1 MLLKK
6 SRHSWYA
13 TVLVVFFLIFTS
25 VIANTKVY
33 NFIGETSIGFL
44 HSIGIN
50 TFKIENK
57 KSEVSKNNFEDKNEI
72 LTSSAPFL
80 FATIISN
87 ADETVT
93 CTNDGAT
100 LARFNLCGNFDNR
113 VITLNQA
120 YSTYEWQRLTI
131 GSCPSFDID
140 QECPT
145 YTCNG
150 SWVTVATSS
159 TLSLDSGTIPAAS
172 GAEFRVRVNGGS
184 YYYIKAKKSTIS
196 QTYVKRDYICG
207 VPGRIQVTNLSSSYE
222 YAIDNGSG
230 FGAWQGAIFDGLT
243 LGTYIVKAR
252 LKNTP
257 NTCEYPYEPIV
268 IESKEIAIEAT
279 FVDAQCFGENGSISV
294 KVNNVPG
301 PYKYTLLDS
310 NGFPQEFTSFIASD
324 TYNFAAVGFGTY
336 SVQVETQQ
344 CKGDPANGILA
355 PRQNLDING
364 NPIVIGNGLVALAA
378 STEVNSSFGC
388 SNITSVDIKVN
399 TSGGAA
405 PYTFTVNGGST
416 VSPSYTGQTTYT
428 VTTPG
433 DYNFLITDSN
443 GCTITAS
450 ANVKELLPPVV
461 TASGVNGTCT
471 NGGAK
476 INFNVSN
483 GRGYNLS
490 YRTVSTD
497 PFVTTPQISVTDGTY
512 NQLEVRYQQG
522 SFSCTMILPP
532 VTVSSSA
539 GITSSASPTITYTNR
554 TCNVSGGTD
563 DGSIEFLGT
572 FSGGSGS
579 GYEFSI
585 DGVNFTT
592 SQVFTNLPT
601 GTYTPIVRD
610 NSGCRLELTAV
621 VIADVDPPSN
631 IDFVQSNIN
640 CGTGTSDVVLTA
652 TSNAAIARYEVLS
665 PTPGFDTDG
674 DATNTTIAG
683 LTTNTSYVFQITDV
697 NNCTYIESFTPINI
711 SSIRARVKSGGDTRV
726 CTSATDGSATFIID
740 GFGNQYTYQINSE
753 PVSAPQSVSE
763 VNLTS
768 RGAGTYVITV
778 TDVDTGCTDTASVTI
793 VESAVFTSTPVVTN
807 MSCQNGNIG
816 RVVIN
821 TSGGWGSNMY
831 TLINPIGVTV
841 GGGPRSSNT
850 FGNLTVAGTYSYT
863 VRDAEGCEVTGTFDL
878 TPQDSPVITIA
889 SSNLCYEPINGASVT
904 VAATGGVA
912 IVGYEYRINGG
923 AYTSSPNFN
932 NLVPGTYTIEVRDD
946 NNCTDA
952 VSITINRQVQVAAD
966 IETEIPCGGAP
977 GSIRINISR
986 GYLSIPTPKMYQ
998 VSSDGGSTYGPLQ
1011 PFTSNNFSYPVSAG
1025 GDYVVRVTDN
1035 QGCEAYSSPLE
1046 VKDPVNILATADP
1059 IEASCGDPNSGGAII
1074 IPDATSGVPP
1084 FEIDFGNTGTF
1095 SSQTVYTG
1103 LTGGNTYGYTVR
1115 DARGCLTLGLSVV
1128 IPTSTAIP
1136 PDADISSNNTTCDI
1150 STGANS
1156 GSIVINS
1163 VSDGTPNFT
1172 YIVLDIFGNEIVRV
1186 GPTSNTTLTIADAG
1200 LIPGD
1205 YIIRT
1210 VDALGCSDVDTVTID
1225 QADIDVIPD
1234 PVSAPT
1240 CSATGFTN
1248 TVTILG
1254 GTGPF
1259 LIRLAQDPSAPVSP
1273 NIPPR
1278 RHTFNNL
1285 VFGVT
1290 YIVEVTDTA
1299 TGCVYFDEIPPQSGP
1314 TSLDIT
1320 ATSPPVFCDDLGNGR
1335 TDYTVSGFTGAIQI
1349 DLIDPTTNTI
1359 LDTQNY
1365 SGAGPTYSNSF
1376 DIAPGSYRIVVTDL
1390 ADDCTDATDIDVI
1403 LDIPNLDIIRNIPAN
1418 CNALG
1423 QLTVR
1428 GSGGD
1433 GGPYTYAFVPAGTQV
1448 DKDGSL
1454 TPLDPSDDFTSTDTA
1469 VLPGSIAGIS
1479 YDIWVL
1485 DGRGCTFNV
1494 STQIVLLQPPLP
1506 DPVITVDNQCAASAS
1521 NYSIEVTMPGATNTP
1536 SFTLNGESKFGV
1548 YDSGADVWRANY
1560 TVSTPGI
1567 YRVDVV
1573 DGNGCLGTNTGEV
1586 FEFLSATGDF
1596 TTLPTCNDADGTITI
1611 NTNGGSGD
1619 FTFELQDSSGVPIA
1633 SVPTNNTGVFINQA
1647 PGAYQVL
1654 ITDNIVNDGL
1664 GFCNY
1669 TVRNIILDPATI
1681 PIIDQELTTNIS
1693 CDGED
1698 DGSIAILLV
1707 SGSDVDSPI
1716 EFILTNTDTS
1726 TEIDRNNSGIFEDLA
1741 AANYQVEV
1749 VTSRNC
1755 SVLSSILNIAEPADF
1770 QITATNTPFTCEIG
1784 ANRFSSSII
1793 TVTVDPSNPGT
1804 VGAGYQYSLSGYSN
1818 YEVGNSATSHTF
1830 EIIDDGSPQ
1839 NITVYAIDGNGCR
1852 AEFTL
1857 PTINPP
1863 SEVQS
1868 NIVVQNPLNCEDDEV
1883 VRIFVTGTSDFTVQT
1898 TAAVTVADVTNV
1910 SGNGYVDI
1918 NLPVSGDYLFIVQ
1931 DNITGC
1937 LYPMPRHTVVDPIA
1951 PIAIISEAKPI
1962 QCFGG
1967 SDGELFITVTDY
1979 SGVYNY
1985 TVYRSNDLTKTTPI
1999 LNGSFDTN
2007 NFPDAITGEE
2017 AVISGLSGGNYY
2029 VEIKAVTGA
2038 KCTVDSN
2045 VANIRTPSGP
2055 LMVPAEEIGNV
2066 SCTEDTGKIVA
2077 TGQGGWNSS
2086 PYEYRLLIEDS
2097 SGIITIGS
2105 ISYSEVF
2112 TFGAINEFENLGSG
2126 NYRVEIRDV
2135 EGCEN
2140 FYNITLDAITPIA
2153 AGIREPQGLVCP
2165 DGNDAILEAYDPT
2178 TGDAITAI
2186 AGATGGFVGA
2196 GYKYQLLYL
2205 NSNDNT
2211 DIVSRS
2217 GLQDTPRFDG
2227 LSSGF
2232 ISAGWYAIE
2241 VSSSFNCVGVTIPYF
2256 VNPPLPIDPKLVQVR
2271 APGCGGQGQMRLSI
2285 ENPEVGFTYEY
2296 RSSTAP
2302 ASDPFIPITGTSI
2315 LINGDQ
2321 GFYQFDVRK
2330 VGGAGAC
2337 SSLPS
2342 EGITLVDAQAVELV
2356 VNLPDDISCA
2366 TENDG
2371 RIESFSSGG
2380 VGNEMFT
2387 LYLGNPTPASSS
2399 YTAFNPDPSA
2409 TIVRGPQVEGT
2420 FEGLAE
2426 GTYYIAV
2433 TSGVTCYDVK
2443 GPLVIV
2449 RPDPIVYTITTT
2461 NITCNGEAD
2470 GAITIEVLSGGDGLV
2485 QFAINPNFNEF
2496 FNDPATPGVYTFEN
2510 LTAGAN
2516 YEILIQ
2522 DEQGCGELVPIVPIT
2537 EPDVLAISNVVTQ
2550 PEICLNAYD
2559 GSAQFAI
2566 TGGTPF
2572 IDPITFVGYY
2582 ETRVEGPGF
2591 AIPDPND
2598 PTGGYLRN
2606 DDLLFS
2612 NLQGGQSY
2620 RIYVR
2625 DMNGCTD
2632 ERSVTIGL
2640 GVNLESVA
2648 IPQYGCEGI
2657 FPNSTV
2663 TIEMTDNTLLPELLF
2678 SLDIDDITAASST
2691 RTFGDLPAGN
2701 HIVYIYHSNGC
2712 MDQVAFTIDEY
2723 MPLSLTVSKTGPD
2736 EITAIAEGGYGNYQY
2751 SFQGQSTGSVNIFN
2765 ISVDAN
2771 IVVRVVDERGC
2782 VAMVTMPFDFDSMV
2796 EFPNFFTPN
2805 GDNLGD
2811 MWSPKNREYFPYIE
2825 VKIYDRYGRVVAI
2838 LDQVRNWDGTYEG
2851 NELPTGDY
2859 WYVVNANDKDK
2870 QKYVGHFTLYR

>member
-1 MLLKK
+1 MLFKK
-6 SRHSWYA
+6 SRHSWYLA
-13 TVLVVFFLIFTS
+13 VLLVFFLIVTS
-25 VIANTKVY
+25 VIAHTKVY
-33 NFIGETSIGFL
+33 DFIGEVSMEWINSMGISTS
-44 HSIGIN
+44 
-50 TFKIENK
+50 KI
-57 KSEVSKNNFEDKNEI
+57 KSQPAEVLQNNFEDKNEI
-72 LTSSAPFL
+72 SSLVPVF
-80 FATIISN
+80 FATIIAN

-93 CTNDGAT
+93 CNNDGAT

-113 VITLNQA
+113 VITLDQA
-120 YSTYEWQRLTI
+120 YSSYEWQRLTT
-131 GSCPSFDID
+131 GSCPGFDID
-140 QECPT
+140 LQCPT
-145 YTCNG
+145 YTCE
-150 SWVTVATSS
+150 SQWVTVATSS
-159 TLSLDSGTIPAAS
+159 TLSLDSSTIPAGS
-172 GAEFRVRVNGGS
+172 GAEYRVRVNGGS

-207 VPGRIQVTNLSSSYE
+207 VPGRVQVTNLSSSYE
-222 YAIDNGSG
+222 YAIDSGSG
-230 FGAWQGAIFDGLT
+230 FGAWQGAIFDGL
-243 LGTYIVKAR
+243 LPGTYIVKAR

-279 FVDAQCFGENGSISV
+279 VVDAQCFGENGSIAV
-294 KVNNVPG
+294 KVNDVPG

-310 NGFPQEFTSFIASD
+310 NGIPQEFTSFIASD

-355 PRQNLDING
+355 PRQNLDTNG

-388 SNITSVDIKVN
+388 SNITSVPIKVT

-405 PYTFTVNGGST
+405 PYTFTVNGGPT

-428 VTTPG
+428 VTSSG
-433 DYNFLITDSN
+433 DYNFLITDAN

-450 ANVKELLPPVV
+450 ATVKELTPPVV

-476 INFNVSN
+476 INFTVSN

-490 YRTVSTD
+490 YRTVATD

-512 NQLEVRYQQG
+512 NQLEVQYQQG
-522 SFSCTMILPP
+522 SFSCTMILPS
-532 VTVSSSA
+532 VTVTSDA
-539 GITSSASPTITYTNR
+539 GITSSASPVISYIDR
-554 TCNVSGGTD
+554 SCNASGGTD

-592 SQVFTNLPT
+592 SQLFNNLPT

-610 NSGCRLELTAV
+610 DSGCRLELTAV

-640 CGTGTSDVVLTA
+640 CGAGTSDVVLTA
-652 TSNAAIARYEVLS
+652 TANAAIARYEVLS

-683 LTTNTSYVFQITDV
+683 LATNTSYVFQITDV

-726 CTSATDGSATFIID
+726 CTSATDGSGTFIID
-740 GFGNQYTYQINSE
+740 GFGSQYTYQINAE
-753 PVSAPQSVSE
+753 PLSAPQSASE

-778 TDVDTGCTDTASVTI
+778 TDVDTGCTDSTSITI
-793 VESAVFTSTPVVTN
+793 IESATFTSTPVVTP

-821 TSGGWGSNMY
+821 TSGGWGSNLY
-831 TLINPIGVTV
+831 TLLDPNGLTV

-850 FGNLTVAGTYSYT
+850 FGNLTIAGTYNYT
-863 VRDAEGCEVTGTFDL
+863 VRDAEGCSVTGSFDL
-878 TPQDSPVITIA
+878 TPQASPVLTVA

-904 VAATGGVA
+904 VTATGGVA
-912 IVGYEYRINGG
+912 ISGYTYRINGG
-923 AYTSSPNFN
+923 VYTSSPNFN

-946 NNCTDA
+946 NNCTDT
-952 VSITINRQVQVAAD
+952 VSITINRQVQVRAD
-966 IETEIPCGGAP
+966 IDTEIPCGGAP
-977 GSIRINISR
+977 GAIRINVSR
-986 GYLSIPTPKMYQ
+986 GYLSNLTPKMYQ
-998 VSSDGGSTYGPLQ
+998 VSSDGGTTYGALQ
-1011 PFTSNNFSYPVSAG
+1011 AFTSNSFLYPVSAG
-1025 GDYVVRVTDN
+1025 GDYVIRVTDN
-1035 QGCEAYSSPLE
+1035 EGCEAFSSPLE
-1046 VKDPVNILATADP
+1046 VKDPVNILATANP
-1059 IEASCGDPNSGGAII
+1059 IEASCGDINSGGAII

-1103 LTGGNTYGYTVR
+1103 LTGGTSYDYTVR
-1115 DARGCLTLGLSVV
+1115 DARGCLTLGLTVA
-1128 IPTSTAIP
+1128 IPISPNIP
-1136 PDADISSNNTTCDI
+1136 PDANVTSTNTTCN
-1150 STGANS
+1150 TGTGVNT
-1156 GSIVINS
+1156 GTIVINS

-1186 GPTSNTTLTIADAG
+1186 GPTSNTAFTIADAG

-1205 YIIRT
+1205 YTIRT
-1210 VDALGCSDVDTVTID
+1210 VDAFGCSDIDTVTID
-1225 QADIDVIPD
+1225 QDDIDVIPD

-1259 LIRLAQDPSAPVSP
+1259 LIRLAQDSNPPVSP

-1314 TSLDIT
+1314 TSLAIS

-1335 TDYTVSGFTGAIQI
+1335 TDYTVTGFTGPIQI
-1349 DLIDPTTNTI
+1349 DLIDPATNSVM
-1359 LDTQNY
+1359 DTQTYAGVGPSY
-1365 SGAGPTYSNSF
+1365 SGSF
-1376 DIAPGSYRIVVTDL
+1376 DVAPGTYRLVVTDS
-1390 ADDCTDATDIDVI
+1390 DTCTDATDVDVI
-1403 LDIPNLDIIRNIPAN
+1403 LNIPNLDIIRNIPAN

-1433 GGPYTYAFVPAGTQV
+1433 GGPYTYAFVPAGTPV
-1448 DKDGSL
+1448 DKDGTL
-1454 TPLDPSDDFTSTDTA
+1454 TTDPSDDFTTTDTA
-1469 VLPGSIAGIS
+1469 VLPGSPTGIA

-1506 DPVITVDNQCAASAS
+1506 DPIIIVDNQCAASAS

-1567 YRVDVV
+1567 YRIDVV
-1573 DGNGCLGTNTGEV
+1573 DGNGCMGTNTGEV

-1619 FTFELQDSSGVPIA
+1619 FTFELQDNSGTAIP
-1633 SVPTNNTGVFINQA
+1633 SVPTNNTGVFTNQP
-1647 PGAYQVL
+1647 PGEYWVL

-1664 GFCNY
+1664 GFCSY
-1669 TVRNIILDPATI
+1669 TVRNIILDPATL
-1681 PIIDQELTTNIS
+1681 PVIDQELASNIS

-1698 DGSIAILLV
+1698 DGSISILLA
-1707 SGSDVDSPI
+1707 SGSDVDSPM

-1726 TEIDRNNSGIFEDLA
+1726 LEISRNNSGIFEGLP

-1749 VTSRNC
+1749 VSTRNC
-1755 SVLSSILNIAEPADF
+1755 SVLSNILTIAEPADF

-1804 VGAGYQYSLSGYSN
+1804 AGAGYQYSLSGYAN
-1818 YEVGNSATSHTF
+1818 YEDGNLPTSHTF
-1830 EIIDDGSPQ
+1830 EIIDNGSVQ

-1852 AEFTL
+1852 TEFTL
-1857 PTINPP
+1857 PPINPP

-1868 NIVVQNPLNCEDDEV
+1868 TLTLQTALNCEDAEV
-1883 VRIFVTGTSDFTVQT
+1883 VRIAVTGTTDFTIQT
-1898 TAAVTVADVTNV
+1898 TASVAVADVTNS
-1910 SGNGYVDI
+1910 SGNAYVDV
-1918 NLPVSGDYLFIVQ
+1918 NLPVAGDYLFVIQ
-1931 DNITGC
+1931 DNTTGC
-1937 LYPMPRHTVVDPIA
+1937 LYPMPRHTVVDPIV
-1951 PIAIISEAKPI
+1951 PIALISEAKPI

-1979 SGVYNY
+1979 SGVYDY
-1985 TVYRSNDLTKTTPI
+1985 TVYRSSDLTKTTPI
-1999 LNGSFDTN
+1999 LTGSFDTN
-2007 NFPDAITGEE
+2007 NFPDAITGE
-2017 AVISGLSGGNYY
+2017 AARISGLSGGNYY
-2029 VEIKAVTGA
+2029 VEVKAQTGT
-2038 KCTVDSN
+2038 KCAADSN

-2066 SCTEDTGKIVA
+2066 SCTDDTGKIIA
-2077 TGQGGWNSS
+2077 TGQGGWNSVA
-2086 PYEYRLLIEDS
+2086 YEYRLLLEDT
-2097 SGIITIGS
+2097 SGTITIGS
-2105 ISYSEVF
+2105 ITYSELF
-2112 TFGAINEFENLGSG
+2112 AFGAINEFENLGSG
-2126 NYRVEIRDV
+2126 NYRVEIRDI

-2140 FYNITLDAITPIA
+2140 FYEITLDAITPIT

-2165 DGNDAILEAYDPT
+2165 DGNDAVLEAYDPT
-2178 TGDAITAI
+2178 TGDAITAT
-2186 AGATGGFVGA
+2186 AGATGGFAGA

-2211 DIVSRS
+2211 DILSRS
-2217 GLQDTPRFDG
+2217 GLQDTPTFDG
-2227 LSSGF
+2227 LSGGF

-2241 VSSSFNCVGVTIPYF
+2241 ISSSFNCVGVTVPYF

-2285 ENPEVGFTYEY
+2285 ENPEAGYSYEY
-2296 RSSTAP
+2296 RSSTA
-2302 ASDPFIPITGTSI
+2302 AVTDPFIPIIGNSV
-2315 LINGDQ
+2315 LINGNQ
-2321 GFYQFDVRK
+2321 GFYQYDVRK
-2330 VGGAGAC
+2330 VGGAGVC

-2380 VGNEMFT
+2380 VGNEMYT
-2387 LYLGNPTPASSS
+2387 LYLGDPAPASSS
-2399 YTAFNPDPSA
+2399 YTAFNPDPTA
-2409 TIVRGPQVEGT
+2409 TIVRGPQAEGT

-2433 TSGVTCYDVK
+2433 TSGITCYDVK

-2449 RPDPIVYTITTT
+2449 RPEPIVYNLTTT
-2461 NITCNGEAD
+2461 NISCNGEAD
-2470 GAITIEVLSGGDGLV
+2470 GSITIAVLSGGDGLV

-2496 FNDPATPGVYTFEN
+2496 FNDPDNPGVYTFEN
-2510 LTAGAN
+2510 LIAGAN

-2522 DEQGCGELVPIVPIT
+2522 DEQGCGELVSVVPIT
-2537 EPDVLAISNVVTQ
+2537 EPEVLAITDVVTQ
-2550 PEICLNAYD
+2550 PEICLNAYN
-2559 GSAQFAI
+2559 GEAQFSI

-2572 IDPITFVGYY
+2572 IDPVTFATYY
-2582 ETRVEGPGF
+2582 ETKIEGPGF
-2591 AIPDPND
+2591 PVPDPTD
-2598 PTGGYLRN
+2598 PMGGYVRN
-2606 DDLLFS
+2606 EGLLFS
-2612 NLQGGQSY
+2612 NLQGGATY

-2625 DMNGCTD
+2625 DRNGCTD
-2632 ERSVTIGL
+2632 ERSLTIGL
-2640 GVNLESVA
+2640 GVDLESVA

-2657 FPNSTV
+2657 FPNNTV
-2663 TIEMTDNTLLPELLF
+2663 TVEMTDNSLLPELLF
-2678 SLDIDDITAASST
+2678 NLDVDDITTASTT
-2691 RTFGDLPAGN
+2691 RTFGDLPAGD

-2712 MDQVAFTIDEY
+2712 VDQVAFSIDAY
-2723 MPLSLTVSKTGPD
+2723 MPLSLTVTKTGPG
-2736 EITAIAEGGYGNYQY
+2736 EITAIAEGGYGNYEY
-2751 SFQGQSTGSVNIFN
+2751 SFQGQVTGSVNIFN

-2771 IVVRVVDERGC
+2771 VEVKVVDERGC

-2811 MWSPKNREYFPYIE
+2811 TWAPKNREYFPYIE

-2838 LDQVRNWDGTYEG
+2838 LDQIRNWDGTYEG

-2870 QKYVGHFTLYR
+2870 QRYVGHFTLYR